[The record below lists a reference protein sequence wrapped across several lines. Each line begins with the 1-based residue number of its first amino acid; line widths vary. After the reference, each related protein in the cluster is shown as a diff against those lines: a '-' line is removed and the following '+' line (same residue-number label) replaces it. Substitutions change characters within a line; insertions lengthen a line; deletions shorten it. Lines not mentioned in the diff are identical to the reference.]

1 MASSWTAGR
10 FELTSASR
18 SGRTRPPL
26 VCTWEDPR
34 MLVMVSE
41 EIAAATEET
50 DVAAAE
56 GEVAVV
62 ITEETIAEV
71 HHLGTMTIV
80 LHCATMKI
88 VDLQDI
94 MKTATPLPLIDMLI
108 GTAHHLH
115 GVMTT
120 MVRHLQG
127 TMRIATAAAAAAEEE
142 AGTTRKDLTIGD
154 LVRTV
159 MVVVV
164 GLTDTT
170 AVETRTEMIGM
181 AVQVTALVDLVLQA
195 PTTGIPGHGG
205 ITEAA
210 AGVMSGRQDQLCL
223 QDRHYLQDTERGA
236 VEKAF
241 PS

>member
-1 MASSWTAGR
+1 MG
-10 FELTSASR
+10 
-18 SGRTRPPL
+18 
-26 VCTWEDPR
+26 
-34 MLVMVSE
+34 
-41 EIAAATEET
+41 
-50 DVAAAE
+50 
-56 GEVAVV
+56 GEVGVV

-71 HHLGTMTIV
+71 HHLGTMTN
-80 LHCATMKI
+80 

-94 MKTATPLPLIDMLI
+94 TKTAMPLPLTDTLI
-108 GTAHHLH
+108 GTAHHPH

-120 MVRHLQG
+120 TVPHLQG

-159 MVVVV
+159 MVEVV

-170 AVETRTEMIGM
+170 AVETLTEMIGM
-181 AVQVTALVDLVLQA
+181 AVQVTALVDHVLQA

-210 AGVMSGRQDQLCL
+210 AGVMSGRQDQLCP
-223 QDRHYLQDTERGA
+223 QDRHCLQDTERGS

>member
-1 MASSWTAGR
+1 MAWSWTAGR
-10 FELTSASR
+10 FELTSASP
-18 SGRTRPPL
+18 SDRTRPPL
-26 VCTWEDPR
+26 ACTWEGPR

-41 EIAAATEET
+41 EIVAATEET

-56 GEVAVV
+56 GEVGVV

-71 HHLGTMTIV
+71 HHLGIMTIA
-80 LHCATMKI
+80 LHCATMKN

-94 MKTATPLPLIDMLI
+94 TKTAMPLPLTDTLI
-108 GTAHHLH
+108 GTAHHPH

-120 MVRHLQG
+120 MVPHLQG

-210 AGVMSGRQDQLCL
+210 AGVMSGRQDQLCP
-223 QDRHYLQDTERGA
+223 QDRHCLQDTERGA

>member
-1 MASSWTAGR
+1 MAWSWTAGR

-26 VCTWEDPR
+26 VCTWADPR

-41 EIAAATEET
+41 EIAAATEEK

-56 GEVAVV
+56 GEVVVV

-80 LHCATMKI
+80 LHCATMKN

-108 GTAHHLH
+108 GTAHHPH

-181 AVQVTALVDLVLQA
+181 AVQVTALVDHVLQA
-195 PTTGIPGHGG
+195 PTTGIPGN
-205 ITEAA
+205 
-210 AGVMSGRQDQLCL
+210 L
-223 QDRHYLQDTERGA
+223 
-236 VEKAF
+236 
-241 PS
+241 

>member
-1 MASSWTAGR
+1 
-10 FELTSASR
+10 
-18 SGRTRPPL
+18 
-26 VCTWEDPR
+26 

-41 EIAAATEET
+41 EIAAAIEET

-94 MKTATPLPLIDMLI
+94 MKTATLLPLTDMLI
-108 GTAHHLH
+108 GMAHHLH

-127 TMRIATAAAAAAEEE
+127 TMRIATAAAAAEEE

-170 AVETRTEMIGM
+170 AVETHTEMTGM

-205 ITEAA
+205 ITEAV

-236 VEKAF
+236 VEK
-241 PS
+241 

>member
-1 MASSWTAGR
+1 
-10 FELTSASR
+10 
-18 SGRTRPPL
+18 
-26 VCTWEDPR
+26 

-62 ITEETIAEV
+62 ITEETIVEV

-120 MVRHLQG
+120 MVPHLQG

-170 AVETRTEMIGM
+170 AVETRTEMTGM

-195 PTTGIPGHGG
+195 PTTGIPG
-205 ITEAA
+205 T
-210 AGVMSGRQDQLCL
+210 L
-223 QDRHYLQDTERGA
+223 
-236 VEKAF
+236 
-241 PS
+241 

>member
-26 VCTWEDPR
+26 VCTWADPR

-41 EIAAATEET
+41 EIAAAIEET

-80 LHCATMKI
+80 LHCAIMKI

-94 MKTATPLPLIDMLI
+94 MKTATLLPLTDMLI
-108 GTAHHLH
+108 GMAHHLH

-181 AVQVTALVDLVLQA
+181 AVQVTALVDHVLQA
-195 PTTGIPGHGG
+195 PTTGIPGN
-205 ITEAA
+205 
-210 AGVMSGRQDQLCL
+210 L
-223 QDRHYLQDTERGA
+223 
-236 VEKAF
+236 
-241 PS
+241 